1 MSKKEQEE
9 IKMGLTQA
17 DKGEYITNKTVMK
30 RFDKWH

>member
-9 IKMGLTQA
+9 IKTGLTQVDKIDFIA
-17 DKGEYITNKTVMK
+17 DETVMK